1 MKIHRF
7 FINPES
13 VKGSEIILEDKDS
26 VSQIKKVLRLK
37 IGDGVLFL
45 DNSGKE
51 YKSVIKQLSDSAIN
65 LEVIEVLEN
74 KNEPELK
81 IILCQAVCKK
91 DKFEWVLE
99 KGTEAGISAFM
110 PVISERTEKL
120 GLNRER
126 AEKILREA
134 AEQSERGIIPKLSEA
149 QKFSEA
155 ILSLPKDEDIIL
167 LDKSG
172 ENIKTFNFSHPAL
185 KLNIFVGPE
194 GGWTENELRIASE
207 NRARIVSLG
216 SRVLRTETAG
226 LVAAAILL
234 NK

>member
-1 MKIHRF
+1 MRLHRF
-7 FINPES
+7 FISPEA
-13 VKGSEIILEDKDS
+13 VRGSEIVLEDKNLIN
-26 VSQIKKVLRLK
+26 QIKKVLRLK

-51 YKSVIKQLSDSAIN
+51 YKSVIKQLGDSEIN
-65 LEVIEVLEN
+65 LEVIEVSEN

-81 IILCQAVCKK
+81 ITLCQSLCKK

-99 KGTEAGISAFM
+99 KGTEIGIFAFASI
-110 PVISERTEKL
+110 ISERTEKL
-120 GLNRER
+120 GLNHER

-134 AEQSERGIIPKLSEA
+134 AEQSERGIIPKLSES
-149 QKFSEA
+149 KSFNEA
-155 ILSLPKDEDIIL
+155 FKNLDGEKIL

-172 ENIKTFNFSHPAL
+172 ENIKSYIPNSKFHI
-185 KLNIFVGPE
+185 LNIFIGPE
-194 GGWTENELRIASE
+194 GGWAENELNMAKE
-207 NRARIVSLG
+207 NGVKIISLG
-216 SRVLRTETAG
+216 SRILRTETAG

>member
-7 FINPES
+7 FIEPEAI
-13 VKGSEIILEDKDS
+13 KGSEIVLEDKNL
-26 VSQIKKVLRLK
+26 VNQIKKVLRLK

-51 YKSVIKQLSDSAIN
+51 YKSVIKQFSDSAVN

-81 IILCQAVCKK
+81 ITLCQALCKK

-99 KGTEAGISAFM
+99 KGTEVGISAFA
-110 PVISERTEKL
+110 PIITERTEKL
-120 GLNRER
+120 GLNKER
-126 AEKILREA
+126 AEKILKES
-134 AEQSERGIIPKLSEA
+134 AEQSERGIIPKLLET
-149 QKFSEA
+149 QTFKEA
-155 ILSLPKDEDIIL
+155 IKNVEGEKII

-172 ENIKTFNFSHPAL
+172 DDTKTFNFLHSTF

-194 GGWTENELRIASE
+194 GGWTEQELKIAKK
-207 NRARIVSLG
+207 NGAKIISLG
-216 SRVLRTETAG
+216 PRVLRAETAG
-226 LVAAAILL
+226 IVAAAILL
-234 NK
+234 NR

>member
-1 MKIHRF
+1 MRFHRF
-7 FINPES
+7 FIDPEAI
-13 VKGSEIILEDKDS
+13 KGSEIILEDKNLIN
-26 VSQIKKVLRLK
+26 QIRKVLRMK

-51 YKSVIKQLSDSAIN
+51 YNSAIKQLDDSAVKS
-65 LEVIEVLEN
+65 EVIEVLEN

-81 IILCQAVCKK
+81 ITLCQSLCKK

-99 KGTEAGISAFM
+99 KGTEIGISAFA
-110 PVISERTEKL
+110 PIITERTEKL
-120 GLNRER
+120 GLNMER

-134 AEQSERGIIPKLSEA
+134 AEQSERGIIPKLSDIQNFEN
-149 QKFSEA
+149 A
-155 ILSLPKDEDIIL
+155 IKNADGEKIIL
-167 LDKSG
+167 DRSG
-172 ENIKTFNFSHPAL
+172 KNIKTLDFPLSTL
-185 KLNIFVGPE
+185 RLNIFVGPE
-194 GGWTENELRIASE
+194 GGFTEQELKTAKEKGAKI
-207 NRARIVSLG
+207 ISLG